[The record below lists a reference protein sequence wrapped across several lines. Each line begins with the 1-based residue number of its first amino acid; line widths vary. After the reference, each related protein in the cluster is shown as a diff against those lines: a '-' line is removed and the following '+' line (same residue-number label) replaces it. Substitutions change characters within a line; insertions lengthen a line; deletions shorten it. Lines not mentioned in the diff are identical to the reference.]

1 MKGRQRLKTPH
12 RFLEHKNLTSQRIYS
27 NKLILK
33 GTKQIYNAG
42 LCLCRLQKTSDY
54 LASLQHL
61 HPQEIDYYKTL
72 PVEKRKKSYSIG
84 RYSAKKA
91 LSALVG
97 EKNLKSTFIDRGLFN
112 HPIVVIPNNQNFQV
126 SISHCDDVGAALAF
140 PEALPMGIDVER
152 VDPAKKKVIESQTT
166 EKEKELIKSLPHSYS
181 TLLVL
186 LWTAK
191 EALSKILKTGLMTP
205 FKISEI
211 SDLTVSQDTLV
222 CNFKNFAQ
230 YKGLSFNLDSYMHTI
245 VFPKNT
251 EIQFDFNDLRNGF
264 NNMESSDEQNIKDGF

>member
-1 MKGRQRLKTPH
+1 LGYTD
-12 RFLEHKNLTSQRIYS
+12 FTSPRIYAD
-27 NKLILK
+27 KLVLK
-33 GTKQIYNAG
+33 STKQTYKAG
-42 LCLCRLQKTSDY
+42 LCLCRLHKTSDY
-54 LASLQHL
+54 SALLQYL
-61 HPQEIDYYKTL
+61 HPKELDYYKTL
-72 PVEKRKKSYSIG
+72 PAEKRKKSYSIG

-91 LSALVG
+91 LAILVG
-97 EKNLKSTFIDRGLFN
+97 EENLKNTFIDRGLFN
-112 HPIVVIPNNQNFQV
+112 HPIVVIPSNQNYQV
-126 SISHCDDVGAALAF
+126 SISHCDDIGAALAF
-140 PEALPMGIDVER
+140 SEALPMGIDVER
-152 VDPAKKKVIESQTT
+152 VDPDKKKVIESQMT

-211 SDLTVSQDTLV
+211 SALTVNQETLV

-230 YKGLSFNLDSYMHTI
+230 YKGLSFHLGGYMYTI

-251 EIQFDFNDLRNGF
+251 EIQFNFNWLKNTFDY
-264 NNMESSDEQNIKDGF
+264 MESSDEHNAGDGF

>member
-1 MKGRQRLKTPH
+1 MNNTPPI
-12 RFLEHKNLTSQRIYS
+12 LEHKNLTRQRIYF
-27 NKLILK
+27 NKLELK
-33 GTKQIYNAG
+33 STKQTFKAG
-42 LCLCRLQKTSDY
+42 LCLCQLHKTADY
-54 LASLQHL
+54 SALLQHL
-61 HPQEIDYYKTL
+61 HPQELDYYKTL

-97 EKNLKSTFIDRGLFN
+97 EKNLQSTFIDRGLFN
-112 HPIVVIPNNQNFQV
+112 HPIVVIPNNQNIQV
-126 SISHCDDVGAALAF
+126 SISHCDEIGAALAF

-152 VDPAKKKVIESQTT
+152 VDPDKKKVIESQMT
-166 EKEKELIKSLPHSYS
+166 ENEKELIKSFPHSYN

-211 SDLTVSQDTLV
+211 SALTVKQETMV

-230 YKGLSFNLDSYMHTI
+230 YKGLSFNLGCYMHTI

-251 EIQFDFNDLRNGF
+251 DINFNF
-264 NNMESSDEQNIKDGF
+264 NMLKDTFNYMESSAEHNVGDGF